1 MCRILSSNPS
11 VLRRWGLISGS
22 MAALLLV
29 AVEARAD
36 DTHYRGI
43 PIGAKAIGLGG
54 AFTGVADDVSAA
66 YFNPGGLALPG
77 SLGIA
82 AGLTINAWQRDE
94 LKDAFSADGSSA
106 GATAK
111 SSRSVPIF
119 VGAGI
124 KFGPRNEDGDQP
136 NSLAV
141 SVLQPIFS
149 AGNSF
154 LQFPSDP
161 LELSDSYR
169 ITSADR
175 ATWYGISYARRFTPK
190 HSFGASLYLSARRL
204 NHAEVG
210 LSLDDGTQVGSD
222 PSVFEGVNST
232 ANNQDLAFKTFHFV
246 MRFGWLYRLKPK
258 VQLGVMVQLPGIP
271 LKQRVDV
278 FSQGFVND
286 NRNPSMPLTTAYYFD
301 QKVDA
306 RLPIPGELAV
316 GVEYRPVEKVMLSFN
331 AWAYTPV
338 PSHNRVDVSEPV
350 PVGGFLFD
358 NDTKRLA
365 TGNVAVAGDFRIRK
379 ELSITAAFFTDLSS
393 AQKIPSNPTRYY
405 NARVQRLGGTL
416 SVGLNVAGISLAI
429 GSTFIYG
436 RGAATGVVVDFDNLD
451 ASYDRT
457 QQTSRI
463 VYLFLTG
470 ATQTVVNLGNK
481 AQEGIKGRLEKK
493 NQNGD
498 D

>member
-11 VLRRWGLISGS
+11 VLRRWGLIFGS
-22 MAALLLV
+22 IAALLF
-29 AVEARAD
+29 AATEARAD

-66 YFNPGGLALPG
+66 YFNPAGLALPG

-94 LKDAFSADGSSA
+94 IQQAFTGEQTSQGL
-106 GATAK
+106 TTK
-111 SSRSVPIF
+111 SSRTVPIF

-124 KFGPRNEDGDQP
+124 KFGPRDEEGDQP

-141 SVLQPIFS
+141 STLQPIFS

-154 LQFPSDP
+154 LQFPSQP

-169 ITSADR
+169 LTQADR
-175 ATWYGISYARRFTPK
+175 GTWYGISYARRFNPK
-190 HSFGASLYLSARRL
+190 HSFGASLYLSTRRL
-204 NHAEVG
+204 NHSEVG
-210 LSLDDGTQVGSD
+210 LSLDDGTQVGFD
-222 PSVFEGVNST
+222 PSVFEGVSST
-232 ANNQDLAFKTFHFV
+232 ANNQDLSFKVFHFV
-246 MRFGWLYRLKPK
+246 MRFGWLHQLKPQ
-258 VQLGVMVQLPGIP
+258 VRLGVMVQLPGIP
-271 LKQRVDV
+271 LKQKVSV
-278 FSQGFVND
+278 FSQGFIND
-286 NRNPSMPLTTAYYFD
+286 NRDTTMPLTEAYYLD
-301 QKVDA
+301 QNVGA

-316 GVEYRPVEKVMLSFN
+316 GVWYQPAEKVTLSLN

-338 PSHNRVDVSEPV
+338 PSHNRVDISETV
-350 PVGGFLFD
+350 PVGGFFFD

-379 ELSITAAFFTDLSS
+379 ELSMTAAFFTDLSS
-393 AQKIPSNPTRYY
+393 AAKIPSDPTRYQ
-405 NARVQRLGGTL
+405 NPRTQRFGGTL

-436 RGAATGVVVDFDNLD
+436 RGDATGVVVDFDNLT
-451 ASYDRT
+451 ASYTRT
-457 QQTSRI
+457 QETSRI
-463 VYLFLTG
+463 VYLHLTG
-470 ATQTVVNLGNK
+470 ATQAVVNLGGK
-481 AQEGIKGRLEKK
+481 AEQGIQERRAKKK
-493 NQNGD
+493 NGD
-498 D
+498 H